1 MNKRFINTKEDCV
14 SMYLKDVRKHDVLT
28 VDEELEIAKKIAEGD
43 EKSIEKLVSSNL
55 RFVISIAKEYQNQG
69 VPFADLVSEG
79 NYGLITAAKRF
90 DHTKGYRFISYAVW
104 WVKQAILQSLND
116 NSRTVRLPAN
126 MINKLAKIKKEIE
139 KFEMENERS
148 PSLNEVEQVHVPKV
162 SSLNVLVNDD
172 GDELGSLIEDD
183 IFGRPD
189 DITDKEHTLKKHL
202 EKAMSSLSDR
212 ERDIVNCYFGIY
224 GEPMTLEAIGDEF
237 DLTKE
242 RIRQIKES
250 AIRKIRNNVG
260 DIFDYF
266 E

>member
-1 MNKRFINTKEDCV
+1 
-14 SMYLKDVRKHDVLT
+14 
-28 VDEELEIAKKIAEGD
+28 
-43 EKSIEKLVSSNL
+43 
-55 RFVISIAKEYQNQG
+55 
-69 VPFADLVSEG
+69 
-79 NYGLITAAKRF
+79 
-90 DHTKGYRFISYAVW
+90 
-104 WVKQAILQSLND
+104 
-116 NSRTVRLPAN
+116 
-126 MINKLAKIKKEIE
+126 MINKLSKIKKEIE

-212 ERDIVNCYFGIY
+212 EKDIVNCYFGIY

-237 DLTKE
+237 SLTKE

-260 DIFDYF
+260 DIFEYF
-266 E
+266 G